1 MPKSKTSKKKK
12 TAKGGTGPSADVP
25 ADVVPTSELVA
36 EAEAFA
42 EQFDYDNAVRVLCQA
57 LTQEPDVPQTLEML
71 ADMLMSN
78 RHNLIEC
85 YVSSM
90 YFVKYK
96 SHSPILGSRL

>member
-71 ADMLMSN
+71 ADMLMHQGDNEQAKQSLA
-78 RHNLIEC
+78 RSIQLAPE
-85 YVSSM
+85 
-90 YFVKYK
+90 
-96 SHSPILGSRL
+96 SPDAASR